1 MSQRWRLGIVLGL
14 LAAAAGVAYGTPPVP
29 EREGSGVLE
38 SLPTTL
44 AGWTATD
51 GVPASLL
58 PPDPREMVAVRRT
71 YRSGQRIA
79 WVSVALFTRQDD
91 PLRRVSVNR
100 IYPEQQVALVE
111 PVDITVALDGS
122 SPTTLRAR
130 VIHRGRERQA
140 IVYWH
145 QIQRRTYGSEY
156 AFRLALMRRVLVAR
170 RGDSALVRIAVPID
184 QMDLARSLGSIVELG
199 PPLHAALAGMLSE

>member
-1 MSQRWRLGIVLGL
+1 MSNSWRLGIVLGL
-14 LAAAAGVAYGTPPVP
+14 LAGTVGVVYGTPPVP
-29 EREGSGVLE
+29 EREGPGVLDG
-38 SLPTTL
+38 LPTTL
-44 AGWTATD
+44 TGWTATD
-51 GVPASLL
+51 GAPESLL
-58 PPDPREMVAVRRT
+58 PPDPRERAAIRRT

-79 WVSVALFTRQDD
+79 WISLALFTRQDD

-130 VIHRGRERQA
+130 VIHRGSEQHA

-145 QIQRRTYGSEY
+145 QIQRSTYGSEY
-156 AFRLALMRRVLVAR
+156 SFRWALMRHTLIAR
-170 RGDSALVRIAVPID
+170 RGDSVLVRIAVPVD
-184 QMDLARSLGSIVELG
+184 QADLSRSLESVAELA
-199 PPLHAALAGMLSE
+199 PPLHAALAGILSE

>member
-1 MSQRWRLGIVLGL
+1 VRNSWRLGVVLGL
-14 LAAAAGVAYGTPPVP
+14 LAGAAGVVYGTPPVP
-29 EREGSGVLE
+29 ERAGPDVLDR
-38 SLPTTL
+38 LPTTL
-44 AGWTATD
+44 TGWTATD

-58 PPDPREMVAVRRT
+58 PPDPRERAAVRRT

-79 WVSVALFTRQDD
+79 WISVALFTRQDD

-111 PVDITVALDGS
+111 PVAITVALDGS

-130 VIHRGRERQA
+130 VIHRGSEQHA

-156 AFRLALMRRVLVAR
+156 SFRWALMRRTLVAR
-170 RGDSALVRIAVPID
+170 RGDSVLVRIAVPVD
-184 QMDLARSLGSIVELG
+184 QADLSRSLGSVAELA
-199 PPLHAALAGMLSE
+199 PPLHAALAGILSE